1 LGGSKADA
9 AKIVLNDDTSFEQ
22 TLIGSKN
29 AWLEDI
35 DIPDHWKYLVN
46 RGHFRTQTYEGED
59 VCIDGSIRGNARED
73 AIQSFNDE
81 NNDLFCFLLST
92 RAGGVGIT
100 LTSAD
105 TVIIFDSDWNPQV
118 GIK

>member
-1 LGGSKADA
+1 MGGSKADA

-22 TLIGSKN
+22 TLIGCKN

-59 VCIDGSIRGNARED
+59 VCIDGSIRHTAVLYECGREGQIVEFRVCKCSIYD
-73 AIQSFNDE
+73 
-81 NNDLFCFLLST
+81 C
-92 RAGGVGIT
+92 
-100 LTSAD
+100 
-105 TVIIFDSDWNPQV
+105 
-118 GIK
+118 